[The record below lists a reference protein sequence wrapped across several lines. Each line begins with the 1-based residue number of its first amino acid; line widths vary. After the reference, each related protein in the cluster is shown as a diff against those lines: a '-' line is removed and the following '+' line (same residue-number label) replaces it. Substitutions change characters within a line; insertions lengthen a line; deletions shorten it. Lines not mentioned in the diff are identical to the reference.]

1 MYPVKYIGFLKE
13 ETVHQF
19 IDSAEKKEKEVNDR
33 QRGDCTGTFLEPT
46 GWYHSPSQGVWQTIL
61 MAFRSLAAVKCEFN

>member
-19 IDSAEKKEKEVNDR
+19 IGSAEKNEKEINDR
-33 QRGDCTGTFLEPT
+33 
-46 GWYHSPSQGVWQTIL
+46 
-61 MAFRSLAAVKCEFN
+61 